1 MCDLIVSASFAHSHQ
16 SHSLT
21 IQEKIA
27 IIIANL
33 NERLIHMKLN
43 LSRNKFPFEDV
54 PNTLCFTC
62 CHVVNE
68 HRPILYVS
76 HDEDGLWQFLCG
88 KTHSVEEAVVVSLAE
103 ILKLDPTVGDFASLG
118 YGESAMADSKTSG
131 WTVWKKKT

>member
-1 MCDLIVSASFAHSHQ
+1 MR
-16 SHSLT
+16 
-21 IQEKIA
+21 
-27 IIIANL
+27 ANPQ
-33 NERLIHMKLN
+33 ERLIRMKLN
-43 LSRNKFPFEDV
+43 LSRKAFPFEDA

-68 HRPILYVS
+68 HHPILYIS

-103 ILKLDPTVGDFASLG
+103 ILKLDPKVGDFASLG